1 MWNNDGYDNN
11 DNNNGSW
18 NNDGYN
24 GGGQGGGNNDDMW
37 KHDGYDNSENNNGG
51 GGNDDW
57 VGDGHDDNYSGS
69 VDYSDGDDD
78 GSTYIT
84 ADDQWTADG
93 WTENNLGTNK
103 SGNAAEGGDKVDPA
117 PFILGALVAGVI
129 GAAFVVTR
137 KRRQDQ
143 DDAHPLEGSLKKRMR
158 LFSGGVLS
166 RKKRPI
172 LNDDVEEANGNT
184 PAFIEIGNVHDEMS
198 LAGSVKSTR
207 SYVSRTSG
215 AYKAPTETFS
225 NE

>member
-137 KRRQDQ
+137 VSFPFLCLV
-143 DDAHPLEGSLKKRMR
+143 AHIWRI
-158 LFSGGVLS
+158 LFVLIHTFVTVFNHLTLLS
-166 RKKRPI
+166 I
-172 LNDDVEEANGNT
+172 
-184 PAFIEIGNVHDEMS
+184 
-198 LAGSVKSTR
+198 
-207 SYVSRTSG
+207 YVSISVSSHIYIYT
-215 AYKAPTETFS
+215 PTEAAS
-225 NE
+225 RSR